1 MACNFKK
8 SDFSYNIL
16 IIDVPL
22 CSGNSGAEKP
32 AREKSQLLIFISTGR
47 MLAVYL
53 FRATSGAHHQE
64 GLVMTLTASSSSRAV
79 TNSPVVVALD
89 YHNRD
94 AALAFVD
101 KIDPRDCRLKVGKE
115 MFTLFGPQFVREL
128 QQRGFDIF
136 LDLKFHD
143 IPNTAAHA
151 VAAAADLG
159 VWMVNVHASGGARM
173 MTAAREALVPF
184 GKDAPLLIAV
194 TVLTSME
201 ASDLADLGVT
211 LSPADY
217 AERLAALTQKCGLDG
232 VVCSAQ
238 EAVRFKQVFG
248 QEFKLVTPGIRPQG
262 SEAGDQR
269 RIMTPEQAL
278 AAGVDYMVIGRPVT
292 QSVDPAQTLKAINAS
307 LQRSA

>member
-1 MACNFKK
+1 
-8 SDFSYNIL
+8 
-16 IIDVPL
+16 
-22 CSGNSGAEKP
+22 
-32 AREKSQLLIFISTGR
+32 
-47 MLAVYL
+47 
-53 FRATSGAHHQE
+53 
-64 GLVMTLTASSSSRAV
+64 MTLTASSSSRAV

-184 GKDAPLLIAV
+184 GKDVPLLIAV